1 LFLAL
6 RHNRFSLIAGAFMT
20 RIKKSK
26 RTDMR
31 TYLDVFRLCFE
42 DRLSHRQIA
51 LALGI
56 GRTTVTDLISRFNN
70 LKLAWPLAPE
80 VSLQTLDQALMPG
93 RDYHTKRVLP
103 DWLQVDLDLKD
114 PKVTK
119 QLLWQEYQGEHG
131 RAALGYTQYCEHY
144 RRWKGSQ
151 RRSMRQQHYAG
162 EKLFIDFCGPT
173 VPIVDPRTGEVRKA
187 AIFVATM
194 GASNYT
200 YIEACAGQDQQSW
213 LMANSRCLEFLG
225 GVPTLLVPDNLK
237 AAVVKADKFEPILN
251 ANYQALARHYRT
263 TVMPA
268 RPYKPKDKSKV
279 EGAVLIIERWVLA
292 RLRHHVFYSLA
303 ALNQALRI
311 LNEELNARP
320 MKTYSGLSRQDLFQ
334 QIDAPALKA
343 LPAFPYEYTEYKVA
357 KVGPDYHLQYD
368 KHYYSVPHALCGQR
382 LEIQATTSMIRV
394 HHKGRC
400 VAQHV
405 RSSKAFGQ
413 TSELAH
419 LPPAHAA
426 TQEWGPERIR
436 QWASQIGPDTLG
448 VVLAMERR
456 KAHPVLAQRACLAL
470 LNLQKRYSN
479 ERLERACGQALL
491 QQAAFTGFIKN
502 LLQNGLDNTAAEPED
517 SAKSIHHTNLRGP
530 HEYQ

>member
-1 LFLAL
+1 
-6 RHNRFSLIAGAFMT
+6 MT
-20 RIKKSK
+20 RKKKST

-31 TYLDVFRLCFE
+31 TYLDVFRLFFE

-56 GRTTVTDLISRFNN
+56 GRSTVTDLIARFNN
-70 LKLAWPLAPE
+70 LNIAWPLVPE
-80 VSLQTLDQALMPG
+80 VSLHTLDQALMPG
-93 RDYHTKRVLP
+93 RNYHTKRVLP
-103 DWLQVDLDLKD
+103 DWLQVDLDLRD

-119 QLLWQEYQGEHG
+119 QLLWQEYQPEHG
-131 RAALGYTQYCEHY
+131 CAALGYTQFCEYY
-144 RRWKGSQ
+144 RRWKGTQ
-151 RRSMRQQHYAG
+151 RRSMRQTHYAG

-173 VPIVDPRTGEVRKA
+173 VAIVDPRTGEYRKA
-187 AIFVATM
+187 AIFVATL

-200 YIEACAGQDQQSW
+200 YIEACAGQDQSSW
-213 LMANSRCLEFLG
+213 LMANSRCLHYLG

-237 AAVVKADKFEPILN
+237 AAVVKADKYEPIIN
-251 ANYQALARHYRT
+251 ENYQAFARHYRT

-279 EGAVLIIERWVLA
+279 EGAVLIVERWVLA
-292 RLRHHVFYSLA
+292 RLRHHTFYSLGG
-303 ALNQALRI
+303 LNQALRV

-320 MKTYSGLSRQDLFQ
+320 MKSYNGLSRKDLFLK
-334 QIDAPALKA
+334 IDAPALKK
-343 LPAFPYEYTEYKVA
+343 LPAIPYEYTEYKVA

-368 KHYYSVPHALCGQR
+368 KHYYSVPHALCGER
-382 LEIQATTSMIRV
+382 LEIQASATLIRV
-394 HHKGRC
+394 YYKGQC

-405 RSSKAFGQ
+405 RSNKAFGQ
-413 TSELAH
+413 TTELSH
-419 LPPAHAA
+419 LPPAHATA
-426 TQEWGPERIR
+426 QEWGSARIQ

-456 KAHPVLAQRACLAL
+456 KAHPAQAQRACLAL
-470 LNLQKRYSN
+470 LSLQKRYGS
-479 ERLERACGQALL
+479 ERLERACAQALQ

-502 LLQNGLDNTAAEPED
+502 VLKNGLDKASSEPEHSAEP
-517 SAKSIHHTNLRGP
+517 IRHINLRGP

>member
-1 LFLAL
+1 
-6 RHNRFSLIAGAFMT
+6 MT
-20 RIKKSK
+20 RKKK
-26 RTDMR
+26 LMRTDMR

-42 DRLSHRQIA
+42 HKLSHRQIA

-56 GRTTVTDLISRFNN
+56 GRSTVTELIARFNN
-70 LKLAWPLAPE
+70 LKLVWPLTPE
-80 VSLQTLDQALMPG
+80 VSLQTLDHALLPG

-103 DWLQVDLDLKD
+103 DWLQMDVELKD
-114 PKVTK
+114 PKLTK
-119 QLLWQEYQGEHG
+119 QLLWQEYQAEHG
-131 RAALGYTQYCEHY
+131 HKALGYTQFCEYY
-144 RRWKGSQ
+144 RRWKGTQ
-151 RRSMRQQHYAG
+151 RRSMRQTHYAG

-173 VPIVDPRTGEVRKA
+173 VPIVDPRTGECRHA
-187 AIFVATM
+187 AIFVATL

-200 YIEACAGQDQQSW
+200 YIEACTGQDQQSW
-213 LMANSRCLEFLG
+213 LMANSRCLHFFG

-237 AAVVKADKFEPILN
+237 SAVIKADKFEPTLN
-251 ANYQALARHYRT
+251 ENYQALARHYRC
-263 TVMPA
+263 TVVPA

-279 EGAVLIIERWVLA
+279 EGAVLIVERWVLA
-292 RLRHHVFYSLA
+292 RLRHHMFYSLA
-303 ALNQALRI
+303 ALNQALRA

-320 MKTYSGLSRQDLFQ
+320 MKSYNGLSRQDLFLK
-334 QIDAPALKA
+334 IDAPALKA
-343 LPAFPYEYTEYKVA
+343 LPLIPYEYTEYKVA

-382 LEIQATTSMIRV
+382 LEIQASATLIRV
-394 HHKGRC
+394 YHQGQC

-413 TSELAH
+413 TTELSH

-436 QWASQIGPDTLG
+436 QWATQIGPDTLG
-448 VVLAMERR
+448 VVLATERR
-456 KAHPVLAQRACLAL
+456 KVHPVQAQRACLAL
-470 LNLQKRYSN
+470 LSLQKRYGS
-479 ERLERACGQALL
+479 ERLERACGLALA

-502 LLQNGLDNTAAEPED
+502 LLKNGLDKTDSRPERD
-517 SAKSIHHTNLRGP
+517 SVIIHHTNLRGP